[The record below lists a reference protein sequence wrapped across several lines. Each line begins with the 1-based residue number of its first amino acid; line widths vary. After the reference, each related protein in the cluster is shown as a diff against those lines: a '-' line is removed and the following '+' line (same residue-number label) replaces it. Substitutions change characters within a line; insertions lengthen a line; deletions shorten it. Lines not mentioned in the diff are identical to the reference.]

1 MKKKLY
7 CATKD
12 KKSLG
17 VCGGI
22 AEYFDMDPT
31 IVRIIAAAA
40 IILFAGLP
48 GLIIYFV
55 LGFIIPK
62 DTEKPYDDSLKKNND
77 SNDYDDIKEVEKID
91 RE

>member
-1 MKKKLY
+1 MIWIL
-7 CATKD
+7 
-12 KKSLG
+12 L
-17 VCGGI
+17 
-22 AEYFDMDPT
+22 

-62 DTEKPYDDSLKKNND
+62 DTEKPYDDSLKKNNN
-77 SNDYDDIKEVEKID
+77 SNSYDDIKEVEKID

>member
-1 MKKKLY
+1 MK
-7 CATKD
+7 TKD
-12 KKSLG
+12 KKILG

-62 DTEKPYDDSLKKNND
+62 DTEKPYDDSLKKNNNH
-77 SNDYDDIKEVEKID
+77 NDYDDIKEVEKID

>member
-7 CATKD
+7 CSTKD
-12 KKSLG
+12 KKILG

-31 IVRIIAAAA
+31 IVRIIVAIA

-62 DTEKPYDDSLKKNND
+62 DTENPYDDSLKKNND
-77 SNDYDDIKEVEKID
+77 SNDYDNIKEVEKID